1 MQLFAQE
8 VLLSVVDRPRDARLH
23 VVEILLNHSTSRKVV
38 RNRDEQGACNFL
50 LVFLLLNYVYD
61 FIVIIIIIIIVT
73 VSILSVLTSSVI
85 SDSSSD

>member
-61 FIVIIIIIIIVT
+61 FIVIIIIIIVT